1 MKRLAS
7 LPAGLFVLLVTT
19 PLPAGNV
26 GEPAPSLVPSE
37 WLNVSGPMSW
47 SRLKGRVVLIEN
59 WATW

>member
-1 MKRLAS
+1 MKRLAA
-7 LPAGLFVLLVTT
+7 LPAGLFILLASA
-19 PLPAGNV
+19 PLSGGEV
-26 GEPAPSLVPSE
+26 GEQAPSIVPSE